1 MKIIITELQFK
12 RVVNNILNEAVP
24 YNIAKEYLKIER
36 SPEAEAKILQVF
48 NNLKSLPNSRQIDKR
63 GWRIAFPFD
72 EDSTES
78 EIDLILKRHNFR
90 IKDYKNNLAIDIK
103 NNQEIKLT
111 KALNIV
117 SKKEPGAKDLID
129 RYVDIKSKNA
139 TNKDENLMIVFSSA
153 KYDLTGMSTGREWRS
168 CMNLIDGQNKS
179 YIGTDIKEGTI
190 ICYLTTTSDIN
201 LNNPL
206 GRVLIKPHLNMKNP
220 KDVILYAEY
229 KTYGLKIPSP
239 EKFIDIVDDFMEK
252 TQSLSGVYKRL
263 GCLYPDSDRSEI
275 ENKETIRTRALQKMD
290 KGEDLNDAEF
300 ISLPIKNKK
309 IFIENLNRNEKKLS
323 KLYYTFATQSQKKF
337 YIRKRLS
344 LGRDIEDY
352 EFKLASKDLK
362 YEILEYKIEND
373 WESIYEYE
381 FEFATTEQQDKFIG
395 KAITN
400 GYFDFPKTLVDK
412 LSTEQRLNYINTKFN
427 SIIHKLR
434 YVASSE
440 NKFPY
445 YELKYLTGAQK
456 NVYINELI
464 KNNIELEI
472 IELDISTEQQIE
484 LYVNKLLEKDEK
496 LDAKILNYMSKTHFT
511 NYITNLYKDG
521 EELSSWLIYLL
532 NRKQKEILID
542 YFLDNENEN
551 DNENYLDEIAQ
562 IQVNHKLRDDQV
574 ERYLNK
580 VIKNNY
586 KHISMNIFIH
596 QMTQEQKERY
606 IDYWF
611 STKPYDVPYWVI
623 EYGNLKQMR
632 TYIDLLIN
640 LSIFKKFEYV
650 HTRNILIDSG
660 TPEQKYRV
668 IEYFLHHKEI
678 IHYELLEA
686 ATEEQKQ
693 RYKQYYNN

>member
-1 MKIIITELQFK
+1 
-12 RVVNNILNEAVP
+12 
-24 YNIAKEYLKIER
+24 
-36 SPEAEAKILQVF
+36 
-48 NNLKSLPNSRQIDKR
+48 
-63 GWRIAFPFD
+63 
-72 EDSTES
+72 
-78 EIDLILKRHNFR
+78 
-90 IKDYKNNLAIDIK
+90 
-103 NNQEIKLT
+103 
-111 KALNIV
+111 
-117 SKKEPGAKDLID
+117 
-129 RYVDIKSKNA
+129 
-139 TNKDENLMIVFSSA
+139 
-153 KYDLTGMSTGREWRS
+153 
-168 CMNLIDGQNKS
+168 
-179 YIGTDIKEGTI
+179 
-190 ICYLTTTSDIN
+190 
-201 LNNPL
+201 
-206 GRVLIKPHLNMKNP
+206 
-220 KDVILYAEY
+220 
-229 KTYGLKIPSP
+229 
-239 EKFIDIVDDFMEK
+239 
-252 TQSLSGVYKRL
+252 
-263 GCLYPDSDRSEI
+263 
-275 ENKETIRTRALQKMD
+275 
-290 KGEDLNDAEF
+290 
-300 ISLPIKNKK
+300 
-309 IFIENLNRNEKKLS
+309 
-323 KLYYTFATQSQKKF
+323 
-337 YIRKRLS
+337 LS

-352 EFKLASKDLK
+352 EFKLASKELK
-362 YEILEYKIEND
+362 YEILEYKIENNWD
-373 WESIYEYE
+373 SIYEYE
-381 FEFATTEQQDKFIG
+381 FDFATTEQQEKFIG
-395 KAITN
+395 KAIAN

-445 YELKYLTGAQK
+445 YELKYLTDIQK

-484 LYVNKLLEKDEK
+484 LYVNKLLEKDQK

-574 ERYLNK
+574 ERYINK
-580 VIKNNY
+580 VMKNNY
-586 KHISMNIFIH
+586 KHISMNIFKD

-611 STKPYDVPYWVI
+611 STKPYDVPNWVI

-650 HTRNILIDSG
+650 HIRNILIDSG